1 MSTTA
6 WIIFGM
12 VALFFVLFAVEIAFV
27 LHDWFFNKKLLVVGV
42 FLALSGAASASA
54 GQYTAS
60 PPRPKLP
67 AVKVEGVPPIRA
79 QKVTQGFTVRQQ
91 IVLVYAAGW
100 MLEGM
105 GKATPAHT
113 FSGSVQASFL
123 RRFGV
128 QLQAEA
134 FDRFHSD
141 MDPGEA
147 FWHGFLIGL

>member
-1 MSTTA
+1 MSTPA
-6 WIIFGM
+6 WIITGL
-12 VALFFVLFAVEIAFV
+12 VVLFCMLFV
-27 LHDWFFNKKLLVVGV
+27 AELALMLHDWLFNKKLIVVGV
-42 FLALSGAASASA
+42 FLALSGAASA

-67 AVKVEGVPPIRA
+67 VVKVEGVPPIRA